1 MLDKNRKVLFALTI
15 KLKNKTDNKQRGVFI
30 MASVLMLLGIS
41 AFTLASI
48 SAAVNHHKKMK
59 STTATA
65 KDNYTATK
73 NELRRI
79 GSQLRVEPISS
90 IKSTN
95 KNMSHIILTS
105 NYEGA
110 NSQPLKVFD
119 VTVTYHDSH
128 FDAEVS
134 QRFLHYPAILNI
146 PSVFQST
153 SSDTNITHWLFNRS
167 DSTLT
172 AKYFP
177 LSNTA
182 NECVDLKDATM
193 HWITGDCELNYNDVD
208 HSSTSNPMLLI
219 VESGDV
225 LVTAGTPFYGM
236 IIMLSDNATKHSV
249 TIEHGASIQ
258 GALCSNS
265 PISLQQFGSNSY
277 AKQVL
282 LTLQKAPKLAKIMSI
297 PGSWSNNLKKG
308 L

>member
-1 MLDKNRKVLFALTI
+1 MLDKNRKELTALTI
-15 KLKNKTDNKQRGVFI
+15 KLKQKTDKKQRGVFI

-48 SAAVNHHKKMK
+48 SAAVNRHKIMK
-59 STTATA
+59 STTSTA
-65 KDNYTATK
+65 KDSYTATK

-79 GSQLRVEPISS
+79 GSQLRVVPISS

-95 KNMSHIILTS
+95 TNISHTILTS

-128 FDAEVS
+128 FATEMS

-153 SSDTNITHWLFNRS
+153 SSDTNITQWLFNRS
-167 DSTLT
+167 VSTLT

-177 LSNTA
+177 LSNTT
-182 NECVDLKDATM
+182 NECVDLKGATM
-193 HWITGDCELNYNDVD
+193 HWVTGDCELNYNDVD
-208 HSSTSNPMLLI
+208 HSSASTPMLLI
-219 VESGDV
+219 VEDGDV

-236 IIMLSDNATKHSV
+236 IIMLSGNTTKHSA

-258 GALCSNS
+258 GALCSNT

-282 LTLQKAPKLAKIMSI
+282 LSLQKAPKLAKIMSI
-297 PGSWSNNLKKG
+297 PGSWSNNLKKA